1 MLATTSHTFFT
12 NSDSEESPA
21 ELWQLGL
28 SNLLADDAEEAQASF
43 LMPFFNVESE
53 AEEEFLQSSLL
64 QFLWAAA
71 AQQEQDGSLENT
83 CKIIGFVQDLFPNHL
98 NNLLHLIILSVQTDC
113 FDVEMLAER
122 NLLPLLAAAE
132 VEEIDRAKLRNVIEL
147 SIQLA
152 SPRNSQLISEDLLPT
167 LLDALLQKTMDIP
180 GALTSI
186 LTESFV
192 LAQNYE
198 MFDLQASC
206 LEVCLKYCPEEIR
219 FDIQCHL
226 STAVSAS
233 QDHAKSISYAKAL
246 AQGGREPHD
255 ELRTLVARENLLK
268 CLMRAG
274 CWQEIPSVSQRLRD
288 SIEVLIAK
296 GWSEPEYLGPMAAA
310 EYFLNYVDD
319 QPRVS
324 HRLRNSLGQIVAPLV
339 RQKNPHSLV
348 STPIP
353 IENVDSVTPKVLNIG
368 YIASTLTKH
377 SVGWLS
383 RWLFLHHDKQS
394 FQIFI
399 YNLCVDDQNEFN
411 IKHFAAQSK
420 ASHYF
425 GVNVADIVEQIRK
438 DRIDILIDLDSLA
451 FTTTYEVLCCRPAPV
466 QVTWLG
472 WDTSGCP
479 EIDYFIA
486 DPHVLPADA
495 EEYYHPK
502 IWRLPETY
510 LAVDGF
516 EVGVPTKHRSD
527 YGIPAEAIVYLCG
540 QNVFKYHPDILRLQ
554 MLIIKEVPNSYLLM
568 KMRGDRDSTIDRFR
582 SMADEVGI
590 SVERLRFIEPDLDEY
605 THRANLSLADVVLDT
620 FPYNGATTT
629 LETIWA
635 GVPMVTKVGQSFV
648 ARNSY
653 AFLTTAGITE
663 GIAHTDEEY
672 VAWGVKLGSDLQ
684 LRQQVMGKM
693 IQSRKTS
700 ALWDTKKFTAE
711 MENAYRQ
718 MWAIHRERQAGMSI

>member
-1 MLATTSHTFFT
+1 MLVTTSPTLTSIDFG
-12 NSDSEESPA
+12 ESPID
-21 ELWQLGL
+21 LWQLGL
-28 SNLLADDAEEAQASF
+28 HSLLADNSEEAQASF
-43 LMPFFNVESE
+43 LMPFLSVESE
-53 AEEEFLQSSLL
+53 LEEEFLQGSLL
-64 QFLWAAA
+64 QFLWVAADR
-71 AQQEQDGSLENT
+71 QEKAGSLENAY
-83 CKIIGFVQDLFPNHL
+83 KIVGYLQDLFPNHL
-98 NNLLHLIILSVQTDC
+98 NNLLYLIILSIQAEC
-113 FDVEMLAER
+113 FELEMLEAR
-122 NLLPLLAAAE
+122 NFLLLLAEAE
-132 VEEIDRAKLRNVIEL
+132 VEEIDLVKMQNVIQMFL
-147 SIQLA
+147 WLA
-152 SPRNSQLISEDLLPT
+152 SPKKLQIIPEELLPQ
-167 LLDALLQKTMDIP
+167 LLEAFLQKLAD
-180 GALTSI
+180 TSVAVTTI
-186 LTESFV
+186 FSESFI
-192 LAQNYE
+192 LGQNYK
-198 MFDLQASC
+198 MFALQASC
-206 LEVCLKYCPEEIR
+206 LEICLKYCPERLR
-219 FDIQCHL
+219 FNVQCYL
-226 STAVSAS
+226 SMALSAT
-233 QDHAKSISYAKAL
+233 QDHDRSISYAKDL
-246 AQGGREPHD
+246 EQGGLAPYD
-255 ELRTLVARENLLK
+255 ELRTLVVQQNLLN
-268 CLMRAG
+268 CLMRG
-274 CWQEIPSVSQRLRD
+274 GGWPEIPAVSQRLQN
-288 SIEVLIAK
+288 SIDTLIAR
-296 GWSEPEYLGPMAAA
+296 GWSEPEYLGHMASA
-310 EYFLNYVDD
+310 EYFLNYVYDR
-319 QPRVS
+319 PRVS
-324 HRLRNSLGQIVAPLV
+324 HRLRNGLGQMVAPLV
-339 RQKNPHSLV
+339 RKSNSEIIAPTYDHTEIL
-348 STPIP
+348 
-353 IENVDSVTPKVLNIG
+353 DLHARKVLNIG
-368 YIASTLTKH
+368 YIASTLTRH

-383 RWLFLHHDKQS
+383 RWLFLHHDKQL
-394 FQIFI
+394 FQIFT
-399 YNLCVDDQNEFN
+399 YNICVDDRDEFN
-411 IKHFAAQSK
+411 IKYFAEQSK
-420 ASHYF
+420 CSHYF
-425 GVNVADIVEQIRK
+425 GVEVADIVEQIRK

-451 FTTTYEVLCCRPAPV
+451 FTATYEVLCCKPAPV

-472 WDTSGCP
+472 WDASGCP
-479 EIDYFIA
+479 EIDYFIG

-568 KMRGDRDSTIDRFR
+568 KMRGDRDSTINRFR

-653 AFLTTAGITE
+653 AFLTNAGITE

-700 ALWDTKKFTAE
+700 PLWDTKKFAAE

-718 MWAIHRERQAGMSI
+718 MWEIHRERQAGTSI